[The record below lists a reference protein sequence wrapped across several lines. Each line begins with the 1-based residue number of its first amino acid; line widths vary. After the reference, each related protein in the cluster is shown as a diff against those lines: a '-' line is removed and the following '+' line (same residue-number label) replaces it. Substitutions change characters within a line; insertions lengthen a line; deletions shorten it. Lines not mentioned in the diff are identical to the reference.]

1 MEVAPTAHYCGRD
14 FVDSKTHSTN
24 VRGLYAAGE
33 VAGGLH
39 GANRLGGNSLAE
51 ILVFGKIVGQEAVAY
66 SKSLNSTI
74 RCQDVIK
81 MTVENLQK
89 CFKKGRYLAIS
100 LQNEL
105 REIMWNYCGVIKNQ
119 KKLKKGLH
127 LLNILKTKLVDID
140 VRVSD
145 ENYQDL
151 INLYD
156 FEASLYS

>member
-1 MEVAPTAHYCGRD
+1 
-14 FVDSKTHSTN
+14 
-24 VRGLYAAGE
+24 
-33 VAGGLH
+33 
-39 GANRLGGNSLAE
+39 
-51 ILVFGKIVGQEAVAY
+51 
-66 SKSLNSTI
+66 
-74 RCQDVIK
+74 

-156 FEASLYS
+156 FEASLYTAEATFLSAIERKESRGAHQREDFLSQSFKYDLNYLISMDTDKKLVIKEKRLKIIDKELDNFLSECNQTFSSKEKLLE